1 MIEIING
8 KEYEKLPDGH
18 LEAEIQRRED
28 EIARFT
34 ALLAQL
40 QLELD
45 EMKGK
50 AVEKEV
56 QVNKLLSEDLL
67 SIKEIIK

>member
-8 KEYEKLPDGH
+8 KEYEKLPEGH
-18 LEAEIQRRED
+18 LEAEIARRED
-28 EIARFT
+28 EIVRVT

-40 QLELD
+40 QKDLD

-50 AVEKEV
+50 AVEKEE
-56 QVNKLLSEDLL
+56 QLEEKSSFIINK
-67 SIKEIIK
+67 I